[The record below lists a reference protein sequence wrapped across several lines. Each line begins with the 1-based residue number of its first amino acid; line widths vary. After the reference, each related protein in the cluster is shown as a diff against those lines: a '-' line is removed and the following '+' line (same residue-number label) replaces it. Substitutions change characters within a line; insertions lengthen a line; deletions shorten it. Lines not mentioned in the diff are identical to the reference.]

1 MVTSTAVRSRQRDT
15 KKIRKEARD
24 LWTANKAL
32 GWRMTGLELGDH
44 FGFTDSWGRGVIREI
59 ENPEPETSPE
69 PSEPDQYEPHP
80 ASTEPSVSL
89 PPIVTP
95 QEVSPTPQMVEAPTA
110 VQSEPDRDTAE
121 APQVDDEKR
130 RWMFFRRPQRAP
142 RVTAPKPAREPRVPN
157 PQRRGASGVS
167 WLAFGLGIVIS
178 VSANV
183 GHIWFVS
190 KPSAE
195 AMVSAM
201 VLAAFWPV
209 ALAVAVEVLSRVTW
223 PAAFRWP
230 GLVGTVLVG
239 GVALVVSYRHMN
251 GLLLYFG
258 ESDLSAMLGP
268 IGVDGLL
275 IVGGFALLAIGET
288 KKRVR

>member
-1 MVTSTAVRSRQRDT
+1 MVDTLTRELTEAQRLQA
-15 KKIRKEARD
+15 EARD
-24 LWTANKAL
+24 AYRDSCEAHAPLTGKKLAEQFGKGPRWGELRIQEVEAEANAETAGDEARP
-32 GWRMTGLELGDH
+32 GWRVRWT
-44 FGFTDSWGRGVIREI
+44 SWRTNSRI
-59 ENPEPETSPE
+59 ESALAAPSAKPSRTPSAEP
-69 PSEPDQYEPHP
+69 
-80 ASTEPSVSL
+80 VS
-89 PPIVTP
+89 
-95 QEVSPTPQMVEAPTA
+95 
-110 VQSEPDRDTAE
+110 
-121 APQVDDEKR
+121 
-130 RWMFFRRPQRAP
+130 
-142 RVTAPKPAREPRVPN
+142 
-157 PQRRGASGVS
+157 PQRRGASGVA
-167 WLAFGLGIVIS
+167 WLAFGIGIIIS

-201 VLAAFWPV
+201 VFAAFWPV

-251 GLLLYFG
+251 SLLLYFG
-258 ESDLSAMLGP
+258 ESELSAALGP
-268 IGVDGLL
+268 VGVDGLL

>member
-1 MVTSTAVRSRQRDT
+1 MVASTQQLTPAQQLQY
-15 KKIRKEARD
+15 EARERYRTS
-24 LWTANKAL
+24 LQNEL
-32 GWRMTGLELGDH
+32 PLTGAELGAE
-44 FGFTDSWGRGVIREI
+44 FGRGERWGQKRI
-59 ENPEPETSPE
+59 EEVRDHALITYSQ
-69 PSEPDQYEPHP
+69 PSEPSQPDLFLQN
-80 ASTEPSVSL
+80 L
-89 PPIVTP
+89 PPVT
-95 QEVSPTPQMVEAPTA
+95 SPNTESETAPTGKWSRLRRSLKRKPKRPA
-110 VQSEPDRDTAE
+110 
-121 APQVDDEKR
+121 APLVPR
-130 RWMFFRRPQRAP
+130 QR
-142 RVTAPKPAREPRVPN
+142 REPPVRTPN

-167 WLAFGLGIVIS
+167 WLAFGLGIIIS

-195 AMVSAM
+195 AMISAM
-201 VLAAFWPV
+201 VFAAFWPV

-223 PAAFRWP
+223 PAALRWP
-230 GLVGTVLVG
+230 GLLGTVLVG

-258 ESDLSAMLGP
+258 ESNLSAMLGP

-288 KKRVR
+288 RKAAKVGTA

>member
-1 MVTSTAVRSRQRDT
+1 MVLTVPESLTPAQELQAQARDEYRKSCEAHAPLT
-15 KKIRKEARD
+15 GKKLADMFGKGPRWGELRIQEVEAAANSETEDETEAPKKDRFWLLTRWGRKELRP
-24 LWTANKAL
+24 
-32 GWRMTGLELGDH
+32 
-44 FGFTDSWGRGVIREI
+44 V
-59 ENPEPETSPE
+59 
-69 PSEPDQYEPHP
+69 
-80 ASTEPSVSL
+80 
-89 PPIVTP
+89 
-95 QEVSPTPQMVEAPTA
+95 A
-110 VQSEPDRDTAE
+110 V
-121 APQVDDEKR
+121 VKR
-130 RWMFFRRPQRAP
+130 RPVVERP
-142 RVTAPKPAREPRVPN
+142 VN
-157 PQRRGASGVS
+157 PQRRGASGVA
-167 WLAFGLGIVIS
+167 WLAFGLGIIIS

-201 VLAAFWPV
+201 VFAAFWPI

-230 GLVGTVLVG
+230 GLLGTVLVG

-258 ESDLSAMLGP
+258 EAELSAALGP

>member
-1 MVTSTAVRSRQRDT
+1 MVASTQQLTPAQQRQFEARERYRQSLQNERPLSGAELAAEFGLNERWGQKRIEEVKNNALINSQTSEPSQPDLFLQGLPPVTPPNSETESISTGKWSRLRRALKRKSRLTTAAPAPRQR
-15 KKIRKEARD
+15 R
-24 LWTANKAL
+24 
-32 GWRMTGLELGDH
+32 
-44 FGFTDSWGRGVIREI
+44 
-59 ENPEPETSPE
+59 
-69 PSEPDQYEPHP
+69 
-80 ASTEPSVSL
+80 
-89 PPIVTP
+89 
-95 QEVSPTPQMVEAPTA
+95 EAPVRT
-110 VQSEPDRDTAE
+110 
-121 APQVDDEKR
+121 
-130 RWMFFRRPQRAP
+130 
-142 RVTAPKPAREPRVPN
+142 PN

-195 AMVSAM
+195 AMISAM
-201 VLAAFWPV
+201 VFAAFWPV

-223 PAAFRWP
+223 PAALRWP
-230 GLVGTVLVG
+230 GLLGTVLVG

-288 KKRVR
+288 RKAANVGTA